1 MNTVYAHTK
10 ENSPIEE
17 WEPLYGDGGHAELTT
32 SIVLRWRAVF
42 AHRLKDAD
50 RWLRTLAMYHDMG
63 KAKALFQQY
72 LLGKGASVSHKQDAA
87 VFFLQKESAL
97 CSRLLTYA
105 FMGHHGG
112 LQDGVKMFNEELKR
126 YSIADEVI
134 AALPPN
140 MSQLEAL
147 SLPVIADVENEVELS
162 VAIMLLVRMLHSC
175 LVDADWLATEE
186 FMQPERALA
195 RNEGA
200 FLTLGELSERLEQ
213 FLARSEQ
220 VATGRINMLRKQI
233 HERCYQ
239 AAEAEPGC
247 LRLNVPT
254 GGGKTLSSLSY
265 ALKHAAVHGLERVIY
280 VIPYTSIIEQTA
292 DVFRTVLGVENV
304 VEHHS
309 SVAEESK
316 SEHSCYATENW
327 DAPLIVTTS
336 VQFFES
342 LYASH
347 NKRCR
352 KIHNIARSVIVL
364 DEVQSLPPHVL
375 SPCLAVLRELQ
386 RGYGCSLLLCTATQ
400 PTFENKGVFTI
411 GWKPGELR
419 SLLGEEFE
427 HLLATQMKRVR
438 VHRLR
443 TMSQCMLVEH
453 YMQLA
458 QKSALFIVNLTREA
472 QALFELLRKTGVEG
486 LFHLSARMCPA
497 HRRRVLSDV
506 RRRLLDGEQVVLVST
521 RVIEAGVDVSF
532 PVVYRARCGLDSLAQ
547 SAGRCNRH
555 GEADLGQV
563 FAYEA
568 AEPEFSLPGNFVEM
582 RNAAY
587 ALEDVMRGK
596 GEVDI
601 FASELVDA
609 YFRMYYSR
617 MEAGNKWDSRGVMA
631 TCLQGERA
639 GFVWNFEQIAS
650 DFRMI
655 DDTGRSLI
663 VPFGE
668 EAEKLRVEL
677 LALQKIGLMPTREM
691 YRRIQQFS
699 VTVYEG
705 DWDKLAID
713 CIHRAAEIYM
723 LDDPGMYDMEMG
735 LLRSPDEEKI
745 YVL

>member
-10 ENSPIEE
+10 ENSPIEA
-17 WEPLYGDGGHAELTT
+17 WEPLYGDTGHAERTT
-32 SIVLRWRAVF
+32 SIALRWGAVF

-50 RWLRTLAMYHDMG
+50 KWLRALAMYHDMG
-63 KAKALFQQY
+63 KAKTQFQQY
-72 LLGKGASVSHKQDAA
+72 LLGKAASVSHKQDAA
-87 VFFLQKESAL
+87 AFFLQNEGCL
-97 CSRLLTYA
+97 CSRLLAYA

-112 LQDGVKMFNEELKR
+112 LQDGIRMFNGELVH
-126 YSIADEVI
+126 YPIDDEVI
-134 AALPPN
+134 AAMPQSLRQP
-140 MSQLEAL
+140 EAL
-147 SLPVIADVENEVELS
+147 SLPVTDGATNEMELS
-162 VAIMLLVRMLHSC
+162 VVIMLLVRMLHSC

-195 RNEGA
+195 RNAGA
-200 FLTLGELSERLEQ
+200 FLTLGELSERLEE
-213 FLARSEQ
+213 FLLQREQ

-233 HERCYQ
+233 HSRCYQ

-265 ALKHAAVHGLERVIY
+265 ALKHASVHGLDRVIY

-292 DVFRTVLGVENV
+292 DEFRAVLGAENV

-309 SVAEESK
+309 SVAEETE
-316 SEHSCYATENW
+316 SEHSRYATENW
-327 DAPLIVTTS
+327 EAPLIVTTS

-342 LYASH
+342 LYAAR

-352 KIHNIARSVIVL
+352 KIHNIARSVIVF

-400 PTFENKGVFTI
+400 PAFENEGVFTI

-419 SLLGEEFE
+419 SLLGVEFE
-427 HLLATQMKRVR
+427 HLLAAQMKRVQ
-438 VHRLR
+438 VQRLGAMR
-443 TMSQCMLVEH
+443 QPMLVEH
-453 YMQLA
+453 FMQLPH
-458 QKSALFIVNLTREA
+458 KSALFIVNLTREA
-472 QALFELLRKTGVEG
+472 QALFELLRASGAEG

-497 HRRRVLSDV
+497 HRRKVLAVV
-506 RRRLLDGEQVVLVST
+506 RQRLQKGEPVVLVST
-521 RVIEAGVDVSF
+521 RVVEAGVDVSF

-568 AEPEFSLPGNFVEM
+568 AESEFELPGNFVEM

-587 ALEDVMRGK
+587 ALEDVVWGK
-596 GEVDI
+596 EEADI
-601 FASELVDA
+601 FSPELVDA

-617 MEAGNKWDSRGVMA
+617 MEAGNKWDSRGIMA
-631 TCLQGERA
+631 TCLQGMRSH
-639 GFVWNFEQIAS
+639 FVWDFVRMAA

-655 DDTGRSLI
+655 DDAGRSLLM
-663 VPFGE
+663 PFGE
-668 EAEKLRVEL
+668 DAEKLRVEL
-677 LALQKIGLMPTREM
+677 LALQRIGAMPTREM
-691 YRRIQQFS
+691 YRRVQQFS

-705 DWDKLAID
+705 DWKKLSKD
-713 CIHRAAEIYM
+713 CIHSAAEIYM

>member
-10 ENSPIEE
+10 ENSPVEE
-17 WEPLYGDGGHAELTT
+17 WEPLYGDAGHAVRTA
-32 SIVLRWRAVF
+32 SIVLRWVAVF
-42 AHRLKDAD
+42 AYRLKDAD
-50 RWLRTLAMYHDMG
+50 KWLRALALYHDMG
-63 KAKALFQQY
+63 KAKPQFQQY
-72 LLGKGASVSHKQDAA
+72 LLGKAVTVSHKKDAA
-87 VFFLQKESAL
+87 TFFLQKENGL
-97 CSRLLTYA
+97 CSRLLAYA

-112 LQDGVKMFNEELKR
+112 LQDGIRMFNEELAH
-126 YSIADEVI
+126 YDIEDEVI
-134 AALPPN
+134 AALPPE
-140 MSQLEAL
+140 MRQPETLC
-147 SLPVIADVENEVELS
+147 LPVTDGAENEVELS
-162 VAIMLLVRMLHSC
+162 VVIMLLVRMLHSC

-186 FMQPERALA
+186 FMQPERALV
-195 RNEGA
+195 RKEDS
-200 FLTLGELSERLEQ
+200 FQTLGELSERLEK
-213 FLARSEQ
+213 FLAQRER
-220 VATGRINMLRKQI
+220 VATGHVNRLRKQI
-233 HERCYQ
+233 HVRCYQ
-239 AAEAEPGC
+239 AADAEPGC

-265 ALKHAAVHGLERVIY
+265 ALKHASVHGLDRVIY

-292 DVFRTVLGVENV
+292 DEFRLVLGAENV

-316 SEHSCYATENW
+316 SEHCCYATENW
-327 DAPLIVTTS
+327 EAPLIVTTS

-342 LYASH
+342 LYDVR

-364 DEVQSLPPHVL
+364 DEVQGLPPRVL

-400 PTFENKGVFTI
+400 PTFENEGVFTI

-419 SLLGEEFE
+419 SLLGAEFE
-427 HLLATQMKRVR
+427 HLLAEQMKRVQVR
-438 VHRLR
+438 RLGG
-443 TMSQCMLVEH
+443 MSQPMLVEH
-453 YMQLA
+453 FMQLP

-472 QALFELLRKTGVEG
+472 QALFELLRESGIEG

-506 RRRLLDGEQVVLVST
+506 RRRLQEGEPVVLVST
-521 RVIEAGVDVSF
+521 RVVEAGVDVSF
-532 PVVYRARCGLDSLAQ
+532 PVVYRARCGMDSLAQ

-555 GEADLGQV
+555 GEADFGQV

-568 AEPEFSLPGNFVEM
+568 AEPEFELPGNFVEM

-587 ALEDVMRGK
+587 ALDDVVWGK
-596 GEVDI
+596 DEVDI
-601 FASELVDA
+601 FSSELVDA
-609 YFRMYYSR
+609 YFRMYYNR
-617 MEAGNKWDSRGVMA
+617 MEAGNKWDSRGVMS
-631 TCLQGERA
+631 TCLQGMRSR
-639 GFVWNFEQIAS
+639 FVWDFARIAA

-655 DDTGRSLI
+655 DDTGRSLF

-668 EAEKLRVEL
+668 EAEKLRSEL
-677 LALQKIGLMPTREM
+677 LALQKIGIMPTREM
-691 YRRIQQFS
+691 YRRVQQFS

-705 DWDKLAID
+705 DWDKLAKD

-723 LDDPGMYDMEMG
+723 LVDTAMYDMEMG